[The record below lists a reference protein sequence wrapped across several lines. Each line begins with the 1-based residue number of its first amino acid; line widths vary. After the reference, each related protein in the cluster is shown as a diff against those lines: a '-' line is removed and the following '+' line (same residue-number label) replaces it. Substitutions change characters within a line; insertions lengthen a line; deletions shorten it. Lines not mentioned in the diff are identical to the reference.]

1 MRQDLGIGIGKIASQ
16 AGHSYIGSYLK
27 ATPETQRE
35 YMKDGIG
42 TKVCLACP
50 NLSQLQTAYETAV
63 TLGLPA
69 TFVVDSGCPDF
80 FDGKPTPTAAGFG
93 PLTRAQARFLKKFQ
107 LVK

>member
-1 MRQDLGIGIGKIASQ
+1 MGCGKSCSQ
-16 AGHSYIGSYLK
+16 AGHAALGAFLQ
-27 ATPETQRE
+27 AP
-35 YMKDGIG
+35 KDIQDDYHKDGGIG

-63 TLGLPA
+63 ALGLPA

-80 FDGKPTPTAAGFG
+80 FEGKPTPTAAGFG
-93 PLTRAQARFLKKFQ
+93 PLTRAQAKFLKKFQ

>member
-1 MRQDLGIGIGKIASQ
+1 MGTGKIASQ
-16 AGHSYIGSYLK
+16 AGHAYLGAFLK
-27 ATPETQRE
+27 ASPEIQRE
-35 YMKDGIG
+35 YHSDGIG

-63 TLGLPA
+63 SLGLPA

-80 FDGKPTPTAAGFG
+80 FEGKPTPTAAGFG
-93 PLTRAQARFLKKFQ
+93 PLTRAQARFLKKSQ

>member
-1 MRQDLGIGIGKIASQ
+1 MGTGKIASQ
-16 AGHSYIGSYLK
+16 SGHAYLGAFLK
-27 ATPETQRE
+27 ASPETQQD
-35 YMKDGIG
+35 YHSDGIG

-80 FDGKPTPTAAGFG
+80 FAGQPTPTAAGFG